1 MGQRVASRRLAGDE
15 RREQILREATRCF
28 ATRGYRGT
36 TTRELAARAG
46 VAEAV
51 IYRHFPSKE
60 ALYQAVIE
68 HQMGPVELPER
79 LAPLARSR
87 DDRRLFRELAGEI
100 LVRLDGDPALLRI
113 LLYTALEGH
122 ALSEPFFRTRVRR
135 VREFVT
141 EYIRDRIAEGAF
153 RPVDPVLAARAFL
166 GMVFDHAHVRCI
178 YGQTEAYPQGLDE
191 VADAFVDI
199 FLGGLR
205 RPGSAEDL
213 REAGAP
219 LRRGSEERPS

>member
-1 MGQRVASRRLAGDE
+1 MGTRTAARRLAGDA
-15 RREQILREATRCF
+15 RREQILREATQCF

-36 TTRELAARAG
+36 TTRELAARVG
-46 VAEAV
+46 VTEAA

-68 HQMGPVELPER
+68 HQMGPVELPDR
-79 LAPLARSR
+79 LAPIARRR

-100 LVRLDGDPALLRI
+100 LARLDGDPDLLRI
-113 LLYTALEGH
+113 LLFTALEGH

-178 YGQTEAYPQGLDE
+178 YRQTDAYPQSLDE

-199 FLGGLR
+199 FLGGVR
-205 RPGSAEDL
+205 RAEPAAGREETGNPPPGGSAE
-213 REAGAP
+213 
-219 LRRGSEERPS
+219 ERS